1 MIIRLNGGTKMKI
14 RQGFVSNSSSS
25 SFCIYGTYVHE
36 EDILTYKELAE
47 KGIMKDDPKYYN
59 YSLDSIIEMLPF
71 YTSNMS
77 GNRSGWYIGEEMSS
91 MDKKETRENF
101 EKRVEEK
108 VKKILKNPESLKFS
122 VLEEAWYNG

>member
-1 MIIRLNGGTKMKI
+1 MKI

-47 KGIMKDDPKYYN
+47 KGIIKDDPKYYN
-59 YSLDSIIEMLPF
+59 YSIDSIIEMLPF

-77 GNRSGWYIGEEMSS
+77 GNRSGWYIGEEMYS
-91 MDKKETRENF
+91 MDKKETREDF

-108 VKKILKNPESLKFS
+108 VKKILKNPENIKFS
-122 VLEEAWYNG
+122 LLEEAWYNG